1 RVVVDGRIEVDRIAD
16 VGLACDVVAAAAR
29 AAAARAPADGRDVR
43 IGHVLEGHRTR
54 VVEDEQD
61 VRLDVA
67 GAGLQREVREAL
79 GQGRADRQGEQR
91 GSEGQRGRQG
101 RLADGMVAVA
111 VHIST
116 HLPYGTWYPD
126 WRVTSAPSPR
136 RA

>member
-1 RVVVDGRIEVDRIAD
+1 IGEVRDGVA
-16 VGLACDVVAAAAR
+16 GAAAAVV
-29 AAAARAPADGRDVR
+29 APAHGRQVR
-43 IGHVLEGHRTR
+43 IGHVLEGHRAGI
-54 VVEDEQD
+54 VEDEHD
-61 VRLDVA
+61 VRFDVP
-67 GAGLQREVREAL
+67 GARLQGKIREAL
-79 GQGRADRQGEQR
+79 RQGRTDRQGEQR